1 MIAPVGALGGWP
13 LEKPVMKGR
22 VSKPLFQTFIFIA
35 TLLSMVAVGCRRA
48 PEPAP
53 TPTSE
58 PEEAGPW
65 AQILERGSLNI
76 GTSADY
82 PPFAF
87 YTPDF
92 ELTGYDIALSREI
105 GRKLGLEVVLNDM
118 AFDGLGGALQVGQ
131 IDAAIAAISV
141 TDARREQADFS
152 NVYFVS
158 EDAVLGRAG
167 EAIVIDELSD
177 LSPYRVAVQNGSVF
191 ESWLQE
197 DAVTAGIIPPDN
209 LFVYAETDRAIADLE
224 TGLIDVVVADSAPL
238 DIMAQ
243 SDAFSIVGRGLNRQ
257 RFAIAVPTG
266 SDLLPHLN
274 QALIELQNEGVLA
287 ELADRYLDLRLA
299 DLAPLPTPEPTPST
313 PEPTTVPI
321 QPPVAC
327 VDAMAFVQDLNLS
340 DQNMTAPPPVSPGTP
355 FQKGW
360 RVRNSGT
367 CTWDSSYIL
376 TPTGGNVPQA
386 GMGGRATPVQSTVAP
401 GATYDFYVDLVAPL
415 EPGVY
420 QGFWSMRGPRGLLF
434 GDRLW
439 VGITVPAP
447 STPTPAPTTTPS
459 TSISFTVDRT
469 NIRAGECVV
478 FQWQTRNASQVFF
491 YAQGQPWQQNQV
503 GVSGRRQECPPVTTT
518 FDLRTVFTNN
528 DVDIRSIRIDVDSAL
543 DAPVINSFTV
553 TPGFQIVFGQCVD
566 VRWQISGEVS
576 HIRVT
581 RNTQTLWDGAPLGGT
596 SRDCPPVGDAVYTI
610 EATGPGGTSRA
621 QQTVNVQPQPTVP
634 PQATTT
640 LTPPPTQPPSP
651 PVIFSFGVNPTE
663 IIVGE
668 CVAITWS
675 VGGSVNRVQI
685 KRDAVVVLDFANL
698 SGNVND
704 CLSSQGVFTYRVE
717 ATSADGQLAFQQA
730 VVTAGSPSPG
740 ITGGWRL
747 VQINGAAIIP
757 GTEITAIFGDSANL
771 SGSAGCNTYTTGYQ
785 VSGNSLSV
793 GLINTTQSICAEPL
807 GVMDQESLYI
817 TVLGSATG
825 FEIQG
830 RQLSIRSARGQLV
843 YENLTVPR

>member
-1 MIAPVGALGGWP
+1 MIRFKSQRMIQSLTFVVTLLLLMAAGCRQAPV
-13 LEKPVMKGR
+13 
-22 VSKPLFQTFIFIA
+22 
-35 TLLSMVAVGCRRA
+35 
-48 PEPAP
+48 PAP
-53 TPTSE
+53 TPTPE
-58 PEEAGPW
+58 PEEAGAW

-87 YTPDF
+87 YTADF
-92 ELTGYDIALSREI
+92 ELTGYDIDLSREI
-105 GRKLGLEVVLNDM
+105 GRKLGVEVVLNDM

-131 IDAAIAAISV
+131 IDAAVAAISI

-167 EAIVIDELSD
+167 EGIVIDELSD
-177 LSPYRVAVQNGSVF
+177 LAPYRVAVQNGSVF
-191 ESWLQE
+191 EAWLQE
-197 DAVTAGIIPPDN
+197 DGVAAGIIPPDN
-209 LFVYAETDRAIADLE
+209 LFVYAETDRAIEDLNS
-224 TGLIDVVVADSAPL
+224 GLIDLVVADSAPL
-238 DIMAQ
+238 DVMAQ
-243 SDAFSIVGRGLNRQ
+243 SDAFAIAGRGLNRQ
-257 RFAIAVPTG
+257 RFAVAVPRG
-266 SDLLPHLN
+266 SDLLPLIN
-274 QALIELQNEGVLA
+274 QALVELQNEGVLA
-287 ELADRYLDLRLA
+287 ELADRYLNLRLA
-299 DLAPLPTPEPTPST
+299 DLVPLPTPEPTPTT
-313 PEPTTVPI
+313 PESTTVPI

-327 VDAMAFVQDLNLS
+327 VDAMAFVQDLNLD
-340 DQNMTAPPPVSPGTP
+340 DQSMTAPPPVSPGTP

-360 RVRNSGT
+360 RVRNTGT
-367 CTWDSSYIL
+367 CTWDNNYIL
-376 TPTGGNVPQA
+376 TPVGGNVPQA
-386 GMGGRATPVQSTVAP
+386 GMGARATPVQGTVAP

-434 GDRLW
+434 GDRIW

-447 STPTPAPTTTPS
+447 ATPTPPPTTTPS

-469 NIRAGECVV
+469 NIRAGECVT
-478 FQWQTRNASQVFF
+478 FQWQTRNAAQVFF

-503 GVSGRRQECPPVTTT
+503 GASGRRQECPPVTTT
-518 FDLRTVFTNN
+518 FDLRTVFANGN
-528 DVDIRSIRIDVDSAL
+528 ADIRSIRIDVESAL
-543 DAPVINSFTV
+543 DAPAINSFTV
-553 TPGFQIVFGQCVD
+553 TPGFQITFGQCVD
-566 VRWQISGEVS
+566 VRWQVSGEVT
-576 HIRVT
+576 HIRVS
-581 RNTQTLWDGAPLGGT
+581 RNDQTLWNGAPLGGT

-621 QQTVNVQPQPTVP
+621 QQTVNVQSQPTPP
-634 PQATTT
+634 PQATAT
-640 LTPPPTQPPSP
+640 LTPPPTPPPSP

-663 IIVGE
+663 ITVGQ

-698 SGNVND
+698 SGNVSD
-704 CLSSQGVFTYRVE
+704 CLGSQGVFTYRVE

-730 VVTAGSPSPG
+730 VVTAGSPTPG

-747 VQINGAAIIP
+747 VQINGAAVIP
-757 GTEITAIFGDSANL
+757 GTELTAVFGDSANL
-771 SGSAGCNTYTTGYQ
+771 SGSAGCNTYTAGYQ
-785 VSGNSLSV
+785 VSGNSLSI
-793 GLINTTQSICAEPL
+793 GPITTTQTICAEPP

-830 RQLSIRSARGQLV
+830 RQLTIRSARGQLV
-843 YENLTVPR
+843 YENLTAPR